1 MRAPLVEPAADLT
14 AEESERY
21 SRHIILPEIGVL
33 GQRRLKN
40 ARVLVVGAGGI
51 GSPVLLY
58 LAAAGVGTLG
68 VIDDDIV
75 ELNNLQRQVIHGVAD
90 VGRSKLTSARAAVGA
105 LNPLVAIR
113 LHDTRLNA
121 ANALEIFADYDLV
134 VDGSDNFATRYL
146 VSDAASILGTP
157 HVWGAVDRFE
167 GQVSVFWEKHGPSY
181 RDLYPEAPSAGSALS
196 CSEGG
201 VLGLLCAAIGGM
213 MAADAVKLITGVGRT
228 LQGRVLLFNA
238 LASSWREITVARDP
252 AREPIIELVDYERL
266 CGVAARSDADD
277 SAITVQMLRDRLA
290 AREAGR
296 QDFDLIDVREPAEYA
311 LGRIPGSRLVPQ
323 GRILSGEALGEL
335 SRNRDIILY
344 CQAGTRSQDTLAEL
358 RDQGYARTTHL
369 QGGLLGWVAGAG
381 EENGDDLAAA
391 PSEFAR

>member
-1 MRAPLVEPAADLT
+1 MRAPLVDPAADLT

-75 ELNNLQRQVIHGVAD
+75 ELSNLQRQVIHGVAD
-90 VGRSKLTSARAAVGA
+90 VGSSKLNSARAAVAA
-105 LNPLVAIR
+105 LNPLVTVR

-121 ANALEIFADYDLV
+121 ANALEIFAGYDLV

-146 VSDAASILGTP
+146 VSDAAEILGLP
-157 HVWGAVDRFE
+157 HIWGALDRFE
-167 GQVSVFWEKHGPSY
+167 GQVSVFWEQYGPSY
-181 RDLYPEAPSAGSALS
+181 RDLYPEAPSSGSALS

-201 VLGLLCAAIGGM
+201 VLGLLCAAIGGV
-213 MAADAVKLITGVGRT
+213 MAADAVKVITGIGRT
-228 LQGRVLLFNA
+228 LLGRVLLFNA

-252 AREPIIELVDYERL
+252 ARKPITELVDYERL
-266 CGVAARSDADD
+266 CAVAAPRDAGDD
-277 SAITVQMLRDRLA
+277 SAITVPMLRDRLA
-290 AREAGR
+290 ARDAGR

-323 GRILSGEALGEL
+323 GRILSGEALREL
-335 SRNRDIILY
+335 SHNRDIILY
-344 CQAGTRSQDTLAEL
+344 CQAGTRSQDTLSEL
-358 RDQGYARTTHL
+358 RRQGYTQTTHL
-369 QGGLLGWVAGAG
+369 QGGLLGWIAGVG
-381 EENGDDLAAA
+381 ET
-391 PSEFAR
+391 